1 MRAVF
6 LGILAGLLVTGSLLG
21 GCEPTA
27 RVQLRAE
34 EHYRFAQSY
43 LASESYP
50 LAEQEIRKAL
60 ALQPDSAEYFGLLAL
75 IYQAQGQL
83 APAEEAYQKATQ
95 AAHVSP
101 ATLVNYSTLLLLRN
115 REDEA
120 ITLAQKALQFPGYNK
135 PALAYTNIGLAYLQK
150 GLFQQAE
157 THLKKALEYQANI
170 PEVHHNLGLVYNRMR
185 RFPEAI
191 VAFQEA
197 IRLRPSYI
205 AAHHGLG
212 QVFLGNGQKEKA
224 REAFQN
230 VIALAPNSPL
240 AVDSQQQL
248 QRIIP

>member
-1 MRAVF
+1 MRRRCFRILLAV
-6 LGILAGLLVTGSLLG
+6 LMSVTSFA

-27 RVQLRAE
+27 RVQFRAA

-60 ALQPDSAEYFGLLAL
+60 ALQADNAEYFGLLAL

-83 APAEEAYQKATQ
+83 APAEEAYRSALQQTA
-95 AAHVSP
+95 VPP

-120 ITLAQKALQFPGYNK
+120 IALAQKALQAPGYNK

-150 GLFQQAE
+150 DLLPQAE
-157 THLKKALEYQANI
+157 AHFRKALEYQANL
-170 PEVHHNLGLVYNRMR
+170 PEVYHNMGLMYDRMR
-185 RFPEAI
+185 RFPEA
-191 VAFQEA
+191 VQAFQEA
-197 IRLRPSYI
+197 IRLRPSYS

-212 QVFLGNGQKEKA
+212 RVWLGSGQREKA
-224 REAFQN
+224 REAFEN

-240 AVDSQQQL
+240 AIDSREQL
-248 QRIIP
+248 KRMTP